1 MGLFL
6 AKGWHPVREGLRLG
20 FLNLMYII
28 VSAGCFL
35 FLMFGIRSL
44 LRPFSAQ
51 VMLFLPVVA
60 CGYFLMWARFV
71 TSYASQRSHR
81 KKLYSLLVS
90 FIGIVPNLLFLIVI
104 RMAAASPLQ
113 ESCGEI
119 VWMLA
124 YFIFLLS
131 AIVMPLWGLLA
142 SLLTGPRKAD
152 NR

>member
-1 MGLFL
+1 
-6 AKGWHPVREGLRLG
+6 
-20 FLNLMYII
+20 
-28 VSAGCFL
+28 
-35 FLMFGIRSL
+35 
-44 LRPFSAQ
+44 
-51 VMLFLPVVA
+51 
-60 CGYFLMWARFV
+60 
-71 TSYASQRSHR
+71 
-81 KKLYSLLVS
+81 
-90 FIGIVPNLLFLIVI
+90 LLFLIVI

-113 ESCGEI
+113 ERCGEI